1 MALCPLKVTSM
12 TDNLRRISLLGATSV
27 GVGAIVGGGI
37 LALAGVAFATAGPS
51 AIIAFVLNGLIALL
65 TAFSFAE
72 LSAAFPQSGGTY
84 TFSKRVLN
92 VHTAFMIG
100 WIVWFASIVAGVLY
114 ALGFA
119 VYAVIVLEQ
128 FWNLFFGNAPV
139 WLTGGP
145 MQRLLAILASLF
157 YTLTLMRKS
166 DGGGDWATYGKVV
179 VFGILI
185 AVGCWALVGAPSTQ
199 ISSGLSPFMPGGIV
213 GIIQAMGFTFIALQ
227 GFDLIAAVAGEVKEP
242 SKNIPRAM
250 VFSLVIA
257 LLIYIPLLFITT
269 TVGLGEGQ
277 SIVALSKAQPEA
289 VIALAAKQFMG
300 GLGYWLVIVAALLAM
315 LSALQANVFAA
326 SRIAF
331 AMAKDR
337 TLPARVGHL
346 NAAQMPAPAL
356 WLSSLTL
363 IVLLIIIPD
372 VAAAGAAAS
381 LIFLISFALVHG
393 ISILARIRSSAG
405 SRPFELPLFPL
416 IPVLGGLA
424 CLALAIF
431 QGIVVPSAGFIT
443 LLWLIIGLAIYSSLF
458 AAKARVADATAEALD
473 PSLIQYRGRS
483 PLVLLPIANPKNTD
497 ALIEMAHAMS
507 PQKVGRVL
515 LLSVV
520 QPPSDNSLEEP
531 LANTQAV
538 LGNSLSASFKVGL
551 TPEALTTIATDPWAE
566 MARVAKL
573 HRCESLLLGFSE
585 LTEQIATN
593 RLGDLLS
600 AVDCDVAILRAPNGW
615 SLANTKRILVPV
627 AGGSSYHDALR
638 GRLLASMQRISSR
651 DIEFLRVVPRG
662 ITDASFQRA
671 QRALEQFAIQ
681 EIWAD
686 IHAKVL
692 QSDNAIQS
700 ILKASEEVDLL
711 ILGSKREGRSRASIG
726 DFAKTLAQQAK
737 CAVLIISRD

>member
-1 MALCPLKVTSM
+1 M
-12 TDNLRRISLLGATSV
+12 TDNLRRISFLGATSV

-37 LALAGVAFATAGPS
+37 LALAGVAFATTGPS
-51 AIIAFVLNGLIALL
+51 AIIAFLLNGIIALL

-128 FWNLFFGNAPV
+128 FWNFFGNAPG
-139 WLTGGP
+139 WLTGP
-145 MQRLLAILASLF
+145 WMQRLLAIVASLF

-166 DGGGDWATYGKVV
+166 SGGGDWATYGKVA

-185 AVGCWALVGAPSTQ
+185 AVGCWAIVGAPRSQ
-199 ISSGLSPFMPGGIV
+199 ISAGLSPFMPNGFL
-213 GIIQAMGFTFIALQ
+213 GIIQAMGFSFIALQ
-227 GFDLIAAVAGEVKEP
+227 GFDLIAAVAGEIKEP

-250 VFSLVIA
+250 VLSLVIA
-257 LLIYIPLLFITT
+257 LLIYIPLLFIVT
-269 TVGLGEGQ
+269 TVGLPEGG
-277 SIVALSKAQPEA
+277 SIVSLSEAQPEA
-289 VIALAAKQFMG
+289 VVAVAAQQFMG
-300 GLGYWLVIVAALLAM
+300 GLGYWLVIIAALLAM
-315 LSALQANVFAA
+315 LSALQANIFAA

-337 TLPARVGHL
+337 TLAARIGHL
-346 NAAQMPAPAL
+346 NQNQMPAPAL

-393 ISILARIRSSAG
+393 ISILAKLRSSG
-405 SRPFELPLFPL
+405 SSLPFELPFFPL
-416 IPVLGGLA
+416 IPLIGGLA
-424 CLALAIF
+424 CLALAVF

-443 LLWLIIGLAIYSSLF
+443 LLWLIIGLTIYTSLF

-483 PLVLLPIANPKNTD
+483 PLVLLPIANPQNAA
-497 ALIEMAHAMS
+497 ALIEMAHTMS

-520 QPPSDNSLEEP
+520 RPPNGEALEEP

-538 LGNSLSASFKVGL
+538 LGDSLMASFKVGL
-551 TPEALTTIATDPWAE
+551 SPEALTTLAADPWKE

-573 HRCESLLLGFSE
+573 HRCESMLLGFSE
-585 LTEQIATN
+585 LTEQITEN
-593 RLGDLLS
+593 RLGDLL
-600 AVDCDVAILRAPNGW
+600 AEVDCDVAILRAPNGW
-615 SLANTKRILVPV
+615 SLANSKRILVPV

-638 GRLLASMQRISSR
+638 ARLLASLQRISSR
-651 DIEFLRVVPRG
+651 EIKFLRVVPTG
-662 ITDASFQRA
+662 ITEASLKRA
-671 QRALEQFAIQ
+671 QKALEAFASQ
-681 EIWAD
+681 EVWAQ
-686 IHAKVL
+686 ISAEVL
-692 QSDNAIQS
+692 QSDNAIES
-700 ILKASEEVDLL
+700 ILEASENVDLL
-711 ILGSKREGRSRASIG
+711 ILGSKREGRSRAGIG
-726 DFAKTLAQQAK
+726 DFAKLLAQKAN
-737 CAVLIISRD
+737 CAVLIISRQ

>member
-1 MALCPLKVTSM
+1 M

-119 VYAVIVLEQ
+119 VYAVIVLELI
-128 FWNLFFGNAPV
+128 WNLFATAPD
-139 WLTGGP
+139 WIASGYL
-145 MQRLLAILASLF
+145 QRLLAILAALF
-157 YTLTLMRKS
+157 YTLTLMRQS
-166 DGGGDWATYGKVV
+166 GGGGDWATYGKVV

-185 AVGCWALVGAPSTQ
+185 AVGCWALIGAPTRQ
-199 ISSGLSPFMPGGIV
+199 ISSGLSPFMPNGIL

-250 VFSLVIA
+250 VFSLLIA
-257 LLIYIPLLFITT
+257 LVIYIPLLFITT
-269 TVGLGEGQ
+269 TVGLAEGQ
-277 SIVALSKAQPEA
+277 SIVALSEAQPEA
-289 VIALAAKQFMG
+289 VIALAAQQFMG

-331 AMAKDR
+331 SMAKDR
-337 TLPARVGHL
+337 TLPAMVANV
-346 NAAQMPAPAL
+346 NAAQMPVPAL

-363 IVLLIIIPD
+363 VALIIIIPD

-381 LIFLISFALVHG
+381 LIFLISFSLVHG
-393 ISILARIRSSAG
+393 ISILARLRSSG
-405 SRPFELPLFPL
+405 SSRPFELPLFPL
-416 IPVLGGLA
+416 IPIVGGLA

-431 QGIVVPSAGFIT
+431 QGIVVPSAGLIT
-443 LLWLIIGLAIYSSLF
+443 LAWLIIGLVIYSSLF

-483 PLVLLPIANPKNTD
+483 PLVLLPIANPKNTE

-507 PQKVGRVL
+507 PEKVGRVL

-520 QPPSDNSLEEP
+520 RPPGNAALEEP

-538 LGNSLSASFKVGL
+538 LGASLTASFKVGL
-551 TPEALTTIATDPWAE
+551 SPEALTTIADDPWKE
-566 MARVAKL
+566 IARVAKL
-573 HRCESLLLGFSE
+573 HRCESMLLGFSE
-585 LTEQIATN
+585 LTEQIASN
-593 RLGDLLS
+593 RLTTLLAS
-600 AVDCDVAILRAPNGW
+600 VDCDVAILRAPNGW
-615 SLANTKRILVPV
+615 SLANSKRILVPV

-638 GRLLASMQRISSR
+638 ARLLASLQRISNR
-651 DIEFLRVVPRG
+651 DIEFLRVVPTG
-662 ITDASFQRA
+662 ITESSLQRT
-671 QRALEQFAIQ
+671 QKALERFASQ
-681 EIWAD
+681 EIWAN
-686 IHAKVL
+686 ISSKVI
-692 QSDNAIQS
+692 QSDHALKS
-700 ILKASEEVDLL
+700 IIKASEEVDLI
-711 ILGSKREGRSRASIG
+711 ILGSKREGRLRAGIG
-726 DFAKTLAQQAK
+726 DFAKILAQEAK